1 MTIDLPTPVL
11 RNALGSPLDISG
23 TGLARRRFLQAMA
36 VTAGA
41 TALPT
46 WMSDMAAAATPV
58 SPTDGI
64 LVLVTFNGG
73 LDGVTLCAP
82 IHDGA
87 YHDRRS
93 GLALTAGT
101 SIPLT
106 DDRGLHPALGEVK
119 AHWDQG
125 NVAIIEGVGN
135 TTSGSLSHFEH
146 MARIMTA
153 KSNDGA
159 MTSGWLGRYTDGL
172 AGGADPFHAVSFGH
186 NVPLVVQ
193 GNTRRAT
200 GISIHYSGMDDIG
213 SVDPWERLQL
223 QTMANFGSMTTGR
236 GDLADTLGD
245 AAADAV
251 AIGSQ
256 LAPLYAA
263 TLPEDEFVAEMTM
276 AARLINANLGIRV
289 LHLEMGDFD
298 GHANHAQLHADGL
311 AQFNAGL
318 AAFFTALDRRYAD
331 QVTVLTATEFGRR
344 MRANRSGGTDH
355 GAATTFLAIGSQV
368 VGGLHGQMPSLSNLD
383 NNGNL
388 RPTVDYREVY
398 STVLDTWLDADPGQ
412 VLGAGYGNMGFLAA
426 PASEALPPPIS
437 VATGL
442 NLRNEVM
449 RLYLAYFLREPD
461 TVGLHHWV
469 ANRRAGMPLATISEA
484 FAQSGEFQQRYGSL
498 SDAAFVERVYQN
510 VMGRSPDA
518 SGRDFWIGQLRSG
531 VTRGSMMV
539 GFSESDEYRASA
551 QLEIDAYDTTGPV
564 ARLYRAYF
572 RRSPDT
578 DGLQFWSSTGYSL
591 ERISQEFATSTEF
604 QQTYGSLS
612 DAAFVER
619 VYENVMGRSPDA
631 EGRSFWT
638 GQLGNGVS
646 RGSMMVGFSESQEFV
661 AQVRAG

>member
-11 RNALGSPLDISG
+11 RQALGSPLDISG
-23 TGLARRRFLQAMA
+23 HGLARRRFLQAMA

-58 SPTDGI
+58 GATDGI
-64 LVLVTFNGG
+64 LVVVTLNGG
-73 LDGVTLCAP
+73 LDGLTLCAP
-82 IHDGA
+82 IHDGH
-87 YHDRRS
+87 YHDQR
-93 GLALTAGT
+93 GALALTAG
-101 SIPLT
+101 SSLPLT
-106 DDRGLHPALGEVK
+106 DTRGLHPALGEVK

-159 MTSGWLGRYTDGL
+159 MTSGWLGRYTDHL
-172 AGGADPFHAVSFGH
+172 PGGADPFHAVSFGH

-200 GISIHYSGMDDIG
+200 GISTHYSGMDDIG
-213 SVDPWERLQL
+213 AVESWERLQL
-223 QTMANFGSMTTGR
+223 QTMANFGSISTGR
-236 GDLADTLGD
+236 GALADALGD

-251 AIGSQ
+251 AIGAR
-256 LAPLYAA
+256 LAPIYAA

-276 AARLINANLGIRV
+276 AARLVNADLGIRV
-289 LHLEMGDFD
+289 LHLDMGDFD
-298 GHANHAQLHADGL
+298 GHANHAELHAEGL

-318 AAFFTALDRRYAD
+318 AAFFAALDRRFAD

-355 GAATTFLAIGSQV
+355 GAATTFMAIGSQV
-368 VGGLHGQMPSLSNLD
+368 VGGIHGQLPSLTNLD

-412 VLGAGYGNMGFLAA
+412 VLGAGYGNLGFLVA

-469 ANRRAGMPLATISEA
+469 TNRRAGMPLATISDA
-484 FAQSGEFQQRYGSL
+484 FAQSAEFQQRYGAL
-498 SDAAFVERVYQN
+498 NDQQFVDRVYQN
-510 VMGRSPDA
+510 VMGRNPDA
-518 SGRDFWIGQLRSG
+518 SGRDFWLGQLRSG
-531 VTRGSMMV
+531 VTRGAMMV
-539 GFSESDEYRASA
+539 GFSESEEYQRSVQA
-551 QLEIDAYDTTGPV
+551 QIDAYDRSGPI
-564 ARLYRAYF
+564 ARLYLAYF
-572 RRSPDT
+572 RRLPDS
-578 DGLQFWSSTGYSL
+578 DGLQFWSSTGYDL
-591 ERISQEFATSTEF
+591 DRISQEFATSDEF
-604 QQTYGSLS
+604 RRTYGAL
-612 DAAFVER
+612 DDQQFVDR
-619 VYENVMGRSPDA
+619 VYQNVMGRNPDA

-646 RGSMMVGFSESQEFV
+646 RGSMMVGFSESREFV